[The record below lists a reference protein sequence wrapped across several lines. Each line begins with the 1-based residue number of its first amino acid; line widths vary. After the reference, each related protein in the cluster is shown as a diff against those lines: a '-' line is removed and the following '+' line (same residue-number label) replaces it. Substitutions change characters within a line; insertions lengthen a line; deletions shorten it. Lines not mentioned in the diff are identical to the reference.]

1 MYDQWNFSVLSK
13 AWAFIPINLAYF
25 VTYATYLPWIR
36 RDELTRR
43 REGSGVH
50 QAERRLKWL
59 LWLAPLEPIGLMG
72 FAWTSLGPD
81 RGVHWIA
88 PMIFSLLIGMANY
101 AIYFSSVDYMIA
113 AYGVYSASACGGN
126 AFARDFLAG
135 ISAMFAVPMYTG
147 IGDKYPTEY
156 ASTILSCLS
165 CLGKNFPTFFPP
177 IFHATASGHT
187 ISRVMY
193 PVPSGTVGQ
202 EFDI

>member
-1 MYDQWNFSVLSK
+1 
-13 AWAFIPINLAYF
+13 
-25 VTYATYLPWIR
+25 
-36 RDELTRR
+36 
-43 REGSGVH
+43 
-50 QAERRLKWL
+50 
-59 LWLAPLEPIGLMG
+59 MG
-72 FAWTSLGPD
+72 FAWTSLGPA

-165 CLGKNFPTFFPP
+165 CLGKNDHF
-177 IFHATASGHT
+177 SSM
-187 ISRVMY
+187 SRSAPLVR
-193 PVPSGTVGQ
+193 Q
-202 EFDI
+202 R